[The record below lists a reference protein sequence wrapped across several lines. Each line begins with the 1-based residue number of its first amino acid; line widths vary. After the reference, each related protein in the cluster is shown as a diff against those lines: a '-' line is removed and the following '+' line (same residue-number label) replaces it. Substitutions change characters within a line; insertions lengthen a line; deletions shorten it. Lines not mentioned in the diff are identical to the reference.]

1 MMVPITCD
9 NQVVKGSFMHDSI
22 IKRFKESADL
32 KISFAQKNSAK
43 IVEVVHLLI
52 DALQSGNKIMLFG
65 NGGSAADAQ
74 HLAAEFVNRLHQR
87 SPERPPLA
95 ALALTT
101 DTSTL
106 TSISNDRDFSEVFS
120 RQIRALGKRGDIA
133 WGISTSGNS
142 PNMIKAIEAAQEMGI
157 KTLGLTGKDGG
168 EMGRLV
174 DYHLHVESA
183 NVPCIQEVQITVGH
197 IICELVEQQFLSHK

>member
-1 MMVPITCD
+1 
-9 NQVVKGSFMHDSI
+9 MHDSI

-43 IVEVVHLLI
+43 IVEIVHLLI